1 MSGRSSPHS
10 ILIVLAAAACSHKPD
25 ADPERIRQLAGAMI
39 DNMPAPLAVRECT
52 AADYTGLPT
61 ATMGALFHL
70 AGRPSPGMPEDA
82 DWINTPA
89 LDAPAVRTLIAG
101 GELAGRREAAGE
113 LLAAP
118 GWLVYRIDMVNAPL
132 ALAVK
137 ELKIGTVGAR
147 AIRYDRNGHPVCVK
161 LFYFQNDK
169 AKSDWAIEKSNKA
182 YIEPEVAKAMR
193 DDLVDQLLKHAP
205 RG

>member
-1 MSGRSSPHS
+1 
-10 ILIVLAAAACSHKPD
+10 
-25 ADPERIRQLAGAMI
+25 
-39 DNMPAPLAVRECT
+39 
-52 AADYTGLPT
+52 
-61 ATMGALFHL
+61 
-70 AGRPSPGMPEDA
+70 
-82 DWINTPA
+82 
-89 LDAPAVRTLIAG
+89 VRTLIAG
-101 GELAGRREAAGE
+101 GELSARREAAGA

-118 GWLVYRIDMVNAPL
+118 GWLVYRIDMVNAPI

-147 AIRYDRNGHPVCVK
+147 AIRYDRAGQPVCVK

-169 AKSDWAIEKSNKA
+169 AKNDWAIAKSNKA

-205 RG
+205 R